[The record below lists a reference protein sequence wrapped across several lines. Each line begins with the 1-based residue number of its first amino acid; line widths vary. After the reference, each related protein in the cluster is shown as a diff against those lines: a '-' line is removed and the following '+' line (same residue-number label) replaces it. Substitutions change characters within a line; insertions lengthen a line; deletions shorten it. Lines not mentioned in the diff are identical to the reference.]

1 MYRIIF
7 ILNYNPHKNYY
18 LFNGKS
24 LCLYLIKFSS
34 ELITQNGFKLKL
46 VQN

>member
-24 LCLYLIKFSS
+24 LFKFNS